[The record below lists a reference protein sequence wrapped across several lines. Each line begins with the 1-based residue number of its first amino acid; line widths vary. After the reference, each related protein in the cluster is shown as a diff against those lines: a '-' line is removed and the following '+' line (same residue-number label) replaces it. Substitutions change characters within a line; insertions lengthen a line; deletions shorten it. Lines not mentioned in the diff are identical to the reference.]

1 MQQTTRAMVGRLTIA
16 TQSGQRSPGLIG
28 YEITRMTDNAHNA
41 LGHLRSATAS
51 LHDELERDLQ
61 VVARLRCREHRT
73 ALVDGYA
80 EMQRCAATATSP
92 WLDAV
97 PGLDHVARPAL
108 NDRLPCGLG
117 PDQATA
123 PALSTRAEA
132 LGFHYVMMGSALGG
146 RVIMRELEREGV
158 DTADLGFL
166 NPYGARTGE
175 IWRELLGVLEGALAG
190 NAAALDQAGAGAR
203 KAYTLARACLTN
215 PVPG

>member
-1 MQQTTRAMVGRLTIA
+1 MQQTTRAMVGGLKTANAEWSTIA
-16 TQSGQRSPGLIG
+16 RLIG
-28 YEITRMTDNAHNA
+28 YEITLMTDNAQNA

-61 VVARLRCREHRT
+61 VVARLRCPEHRT

-80 EMQRCAATATSP
+80 DMQRCAATATSP

-97 PGLDHVARPAL
+97 PGLDQLARPAL
-108 NDRLPCGLG
+108 TDRLPCGLG